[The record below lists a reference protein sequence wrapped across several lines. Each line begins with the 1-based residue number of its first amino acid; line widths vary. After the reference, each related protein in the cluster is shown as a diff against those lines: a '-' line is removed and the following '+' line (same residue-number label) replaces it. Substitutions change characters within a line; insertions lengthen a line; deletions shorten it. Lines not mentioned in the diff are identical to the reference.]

1 MVLITIVT
9 VAYKPTL
16 ISMDVDGWWYTNN
29 ELVTAAFV
37 NQRSHH
43 VWGPHIVCLKRR
55 NILGMW
61 NPHWEKHHGY
71 HGKSHTFSG
80 LGTPPGVA
88 ARRKQ
93 KQVQF
98 SSRPK
103 SSLFSRSLVR
113 HGLFGRNHIYI
124 YIYMWY
130 IYIYIPY
137 IYIYYIGKYYIYI
150 YHGLFEREII
160 PFNGR
165 SIQVLV
171 NYCNL
176 PRSRSNGI
184 WPDGYTNGTW
194 DLMGSDIFMISDVD
208 LMVNDI

>member
-103 SSLFSRSLVR
+103 SSLFSRSLVH

-124 YIYMWY
+124 CD
-130 IYIYIPY
+130 IYIPY
-137 IYIYYIGKYYIYI
+137 IYIILVNIIYI
-150 YHGLFEREII
+150 MVYLRGKSSPLMAEAFRCSWII
-160 PFNGR
+160 V
-165 SIQVLV
+165 I
-171 NYCNL
+171 Y
-176 PRSRSNGI
+176 
-184 WPDGYTNGTW
+184 PDQGV
-194 DLMGSDIFMISDVD
+194 MGSDLMAIRMVHGISWDLIFSWY
-208 LMVNDI
+208 LMWI

>member
-130 IYIYIPY
+130 IYIYR

-150 YHGLFEREII
+150 YIMVYLRGKSSPLMAEAFRCSWII
-160 PFNGR
+160 V
-165 SIQVLV
+165 I
-171 NYCNL
+171 Y
-176 PRSRSNGI
+176 
-184 WPDGYTNGTW
+184 PDQGV
-194 DLMGSDIFMISDVD
+194 MGSDLMAIRMVHGISWDLIFSWY
-208 LMVNDI
+208 LMWI

>member
-1 MVLITIVT
+1 MVLIAIVT

-80 LGTPPGVA
+80 WELRQVLQQGESKNRCSFLHDRSQACSPEAWFIMVYLGGI
-88 ARRKQ
+88 
-93 KQVQF
+93 
-98 SSRPK
+98 
-103 SSLFSRSLVR
+103 
-113 HGLFGRNHIYI
+113 IYI
-124 YIYMWY
+124 YIYV
-130 IYIYIPY
+130 IYIYIPYIY

-150 YHGLFEREII
+150 YIYIMVYLRGKSSPLMAEAFRCSWII
-160 PFNGR
+160 V
-165 SIQVLV
+165 I
-171 NYCNL
+171 Y
-176 PRSRSNGI
+176 
-184 WPDGYTNGTW
+184 PDQGV
-194 DLMGSDIFMISDVD
+194 MGSDLMAIRMVHGISWDLIFSWY
-208 LMVNDI
+208 LMWI